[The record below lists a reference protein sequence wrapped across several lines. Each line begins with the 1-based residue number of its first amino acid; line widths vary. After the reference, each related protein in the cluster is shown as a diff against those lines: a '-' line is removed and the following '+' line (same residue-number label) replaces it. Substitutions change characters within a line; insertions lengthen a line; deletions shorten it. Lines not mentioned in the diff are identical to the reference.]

1 MNLSHEATTS
11 GTPPDPQPPQPL
23 PPARPPTAALA
34 DPQFRPLT
42 GKQEQGP
49 VPGSGGLRILPQSG
63 HWTEHLGNPQACP
76 PRPPLQATPPTIPR
90 ESGPGPGDPN
100 TIPQA
105 AAAAEAGRGCTT
117 NHSKK
122 FRGTTPRP
130 SLGPNFEL
138 LTQVGWAE
146 GQSRPINLI
155 YKSDRCPPCQV
166 ASSVHFGMK
175 AFDNL
180 ERLLECF
187 IFSTETPQHDDDLI
201 AHSKVRLKSFEFKG
215 RIPAQS
221 FNLITSISLYC
232 QVLPAHGEVGGADR
246 GQPQERRHNP
256 QVIHNPSLLLN
267 PSCLIKVSKI
277 VFLS

>member
-23 PPARPPTAALA
+23 PPARPPTAAQA

-49 VPGSGGLRILPQSG
+49 VPGSGGPRILPQSG
-63 HWTEHLGNPQACP
+63 HSMEHLGNPQACL

-100 TIPQA
+100 TLPQA
-105 AAAAEAGRGCTT
+105 AAAPEAGRGCTT
-117 NHSKK
+117 NHSNK
-122 FRGTTPRP
+122 FRGTTPR

-146 GQSRPINLI
+146 GQSRPKLI

-201 AHSKVRLKSFEFKG
+201 AHSKVRLKIVEVKV
-215 RIPAQS
+215 
-221 FNLITSISLYC
+221 SISSHQYNVLARYC
-232 QVLPAHGEVGGADR
+232 QHTVRLEVLTVASLKGGA
-246 GQPQERRHNP
+246 QT
-256 QVIHNPSLLLN
+256 L
-267 PSCLIKVSKI
+267 K
-277 VFLS
+277 

>member
-1 MNLSHEATTS
+1 M
-11 GTPPDPQPPQPL
+11 GTP
-23 PPARPPTAALA
+23 RLA
-34 DPQFRPLT
+34 
-42 GKQEQGP
+42 
-49 VPGSGGLRILPQSG
+49 SS
-63 HWTEHLGNPQACP
+63 A
-76 PRPPLQATPPTIPR
+76 PPLQATPPTIPR

-187 IFSTETPQHDDDLI
+187 IISTETPQHVDDLI

-246 GQPQERRHNP
+246 GQPQERSHNP